1 VRNHSSSLFAL
12 LAGLFVVSGIAT
24 RAAPA
29 ETIPNWPSPAFWQPP
44 APEVSRE
51 VSGDHGGR
59 RVGLLSAAAS
69 SPLPFIAITP
79 CRVVDT
85 RGNGF
90 TGAYG
95 PPALVGNGLART
107 FNIPGGPCP
116 GISAAASAYS
126 INIAAILPASDGFM
140 TVFPTGTAQ
149 PVSSDLSFLG
159 GEVVSNAIVAPAGG
173 GSIDVFVNVSTHMIL
188 DINGYYAAAE
198 TGVRNTF
205 LGFQA
210 GNFAMTG
217 EDNTGLGLAAL
228 SQNNSGGSN
237 IAIGSFTLADNA
249 NTAVGGA
256 ALRFNGM
263 HSSNTAVGAT
273 AQAAKSL
280 GGQNT
285 AAGYGA
291 LVNGTGTANTALG
304 LGACTSLSKAG
315 SNNICIGSSG
325 VSGDSS
331 TIRIGSGVQTS
342 TFVAGI
348 NGQATPGGVLLLVNS
363 DGKLGTTVSSRRFKR
378 DIREIGGESDG
389 LMRLRPVAFTYE
401 PGLDPTGLVQYGLI
415 AEEVARVYPD
425 LVVYDRNGRPE
436 AVRDHLLNA
445 LLVNERQNQH
455 RMIEELESRLAK
467 LEALLTDEASVGSLL
482 LVEEK
487 P

>member
-1 VRNHSSSLFAL
+1 MRNRRRSPFL
-12 LAGLFVVSGIAT
+12 LVVSLIVIGGVETRPVVAERIANWE
-24 RAAPA
+24 AP
-29 ETIPNWPSPAFWQPP
+29 PFWQPQ
-44 APEVSRE
+44 APERSE
-51 VSGDHGGR
+51 GQ
-59 RVGLLSAAAS
+59 VGLLAAS

-95 PPALVGNGLART
+95 PPSLVGNGPPRA
-107 FNIPGGPCP
+107 FDISAGPCS
-116 GISAAASAYS
+116 GIPANAGAYS
-126 INIAAILPASDGFM
+126 INVAAILPASDGFL
-140 TVFPTGTAQ
+140 TVFPTGAAQ
-149 PVSSDLSFLG
+149 PPSSDLNFLG
-159 GEVVSNAIVAPAGG
+159 GEVLANAIVAPAGSG
-173 GSIDVFVNVSTHMIL
+173 GAISVFVNVSTHMIL
-188 DINGYYAAAE
+188 DINGYYAAAS

-205 LGFQA
+205 LGFQT

-228 SQNNSGGSN
+228 SQNNTGASN
-237 IAIGSFTLADNA
+237 IAIGSFTLTDNTTGNT
-249 NTAVGGA
+249 NTALGAA

-263 HSSNTAVGAT
+263 HSSNTGIGAA
-273 AQAAKSL
+273 AQASKSL

-285 AAGYGA
+285 AAGYNA
-291 LVNGTGTANTALG
+291 LVNGTGTTNTALG
-304 LGACTSLSKAG
+304 FGACTSLSKAAG
-315 SNNICIGSSG
+315 GNICIGNTG
-325 VSGDSS
+325 VSGDAN
-331 TIRIGSGVQTS
+331 TIRIGSGQTA

-348 NGQATPGGVLLLVNS
+348 NGQISPGGVLVLVNS

-378 DIREIGGESDG
+378 DVREVGGESDG
-389 LMRLRPVAFTYE
+389 LMSLRPVAFRYE
-401 PGLDPTGLVQYGLI
+401 NGLDPAGLVQYGLI
-415 AEEVARVYPD
+415 AEEVARIYPD

-445 LLVNERQNQH
+445 LLLNVGQKQH
-455 RMIEELESRLAK
+455 RMIEELEARLAK

>member
-1 VRNHSSSLFAL
+1 MRNRRRSPFL
-12 LAGLFVVSGIAT
+12 LVVGLVVIGGVGTRPVVAEGIANWE
-24 RAAPA
+24 AP
-29 ETIPNWPSPAFWQPP
+29 PFWQPP
-44 APEVSRE
+44 APERSA
-51 VSGDHGGR
+51 GL
-59 RVGLLSAAAS
+59 VGLLTAS

-90 TGAYG
+90 TGDYG
-95 PPALVGNGLART
+95 PPALVGNGAPRT
-107 FNIPGGPCP
+107 FDISAGPCS
-116 GISAAASAYS
+116 GIPANAGAYS
-126 INIAAILPASDGFM
+126 INVAAILPASDGFL
-140 TVFPTGTAQ
+140 TVFPTGASQ
-149 PVSSDLSFLG
+149 PASSDLNFLA
-159 GEVVSNAIVAPAGG
+159 GEVIANAIVAPAGSG
-173 GSIDVFVNVSTHMIL
+173 GAIDVFVNVSTHMIL
-188 DINGYYAAAE
+188 DINGYYAASA

-210 GNFAMTG
+210 GNPAMTG
-217 EDNTGLGLAAL
+217 DDNTGLGLAAL
-228 SQNNSGGSN
+228 TQNNAGGSN
-237 IAIGSFTLADNA
+237 VAVGIFALLDNTVGNA
-249 NTAVGGA
+249 NTAAGAA

-263 HSSNTAVGAT
+263 HSSNTGVGVG

-285 AAGYGA
+285 AAGYLA
-291 LVNGTGTANTALG
+291 LANGTGTTNTALG
-304 LGACTSLSKAG
+304 AGACTSLSKAG

-331 TIRIGSGVQTS
+331 TIRIGSGVQTA

-348 NGQATPGGVLLLVNS
+348 NGQATPGGVLVLVNS

-401 PGLDPTGLVQYGLI
+401 PGLDPTGLAQYGLI

-445 LLVNERQNQH
+445 LLVNERQKQH
-455 RMIEELESRLAK
+455 RMIEELEARLAK